1 MTSRRIPM
9 KLAVIAIAPAL
20 VLTGCDKA
28 NLPPL
33 KMPKLFAKRDS
44 AGSGG
49 TARGASSQKLVER
62 EVEAPEV
69 FSVREPGLW
78 DGRPSLGGVWVAY
91 PGVKDPERVI
101 IRNPAN
107 DSFVIG
113 ALFRRERDN
122 PGPKLQVSSDA
133 AAALGVLAGQPTELE
148 VVALRKKQVAI
159 DTPVTPVTEAEEDVT
174 AETLGPLA
182 AAAAAIEKADAESGQ
197 DTAQG
202 GSTGGTTAAA
212 AAPAAS
218 AAPAAPASTLDR
230 PYVQIGIF
238 SVEANARNTAKRF
251 QDAGIV
257 PTVKQFEARG
267 KKFWRVLIGP
277 AADAA
282 ERKRLIARAR
292 EMGFADAYAVKG

>member
-1 MTSRRIPM
+1 MRS
-9 KLAVIAIAPAL
+9 KLALLALLPAVAL
-20 VLTGCDKA
+20 AGCDNA
-28 NLPPL
+28 NMPQL
-33 KMPKLFAKRDS
+33 KMPKLFAKRDGAA
-44 AGSGG
+44 AGGAQ
-49 TARGASSQKLVER
+49 TGASSQKLVER

-148 VVALRKKQVAI
+148 VVALRKKQVAV
-159 DTPVTPVTEAEEDVT
+159 DTPVTPVSEGEEDVT

-182 AAAAAIEKADAESGQ
+182 AAAAAIEKADAEGK
-197 DTAQG
+197 DEGEGAAKAKPKPAATA
-202 GSTGGTTAAA
+202 TAAST
-212 AAPAAS
+212 PAAQP
-218 AAPAAPASTLDR
+218 APQRSTLDK

-238 SVEANARNTAKRF
+238 SIEANARNTAKRF
-251 QDAGIV
+251 QSAGVV
-257 PTVKQFEARG
+257 PTVRQFEARG

-277 AADAA
+277 AANAS
-282 ERKRLIARAR
+282 ERKALLAKAR
-292 EMGFADAYAVKG
+292 ELGFADAYAVKG